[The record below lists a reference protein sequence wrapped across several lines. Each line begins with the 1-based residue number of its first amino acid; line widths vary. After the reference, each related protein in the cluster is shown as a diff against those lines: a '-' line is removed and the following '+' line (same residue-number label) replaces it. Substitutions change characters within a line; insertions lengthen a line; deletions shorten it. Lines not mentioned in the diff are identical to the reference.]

1 MVCHYCIHLT
11 VICSAT
17 VTQRHPFG
25 HVKTLFHYR
34 QAMEQ
39 PLEEF
44 DGAWGNDCF
53 LHPCIWTLFVFE
65 I

>member
-1 MVCHYCIHLT
+1 MVCHYCIHLG
-11 VICSAT
+11 VIYSAT

-25 HVKTLFHYR
+25 HVLTLFHYR

-44 DGAWGNDCF
+44 DDS
-53 LHPCIWTLFVFE
+53 
-65 I
+65 